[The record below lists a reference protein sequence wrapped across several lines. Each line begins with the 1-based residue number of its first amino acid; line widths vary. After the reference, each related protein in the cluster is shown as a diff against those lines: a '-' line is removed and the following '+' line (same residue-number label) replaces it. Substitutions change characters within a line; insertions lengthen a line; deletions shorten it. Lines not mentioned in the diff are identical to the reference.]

1 MCNEIEYWFNQNSG
15 KQNLNCKRDRSLDK
29 VKTYLLDH
37 FFYSANINK
46 TSSRKTGK
54 RKKYEKLK
62 ISKNRSGEKDDE
74 KVKFELF

>member
-37 FFYSANINK
+37 FFLLSEHKQIQNFFAAPERNLW
-46 TSSRKTGK
+46 KTGK
-54 RKKYEKLK
+54 RK
-62 ISKNRSGEKDDE
+62 NMRS
-74 KVKFELF
+74 